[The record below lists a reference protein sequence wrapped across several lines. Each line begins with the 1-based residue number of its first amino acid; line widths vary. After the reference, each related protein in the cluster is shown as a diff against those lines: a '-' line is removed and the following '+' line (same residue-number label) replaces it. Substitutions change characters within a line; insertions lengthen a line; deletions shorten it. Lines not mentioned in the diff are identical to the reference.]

1 MTSYSVLPSGPR
13 YTVLATWRGESADI
27 STKVTTLNGEEVA
40 YLLAP
45 ALTQLSENAWDAAAW
60 LDTAPAMETA
70 ISQVI
75 EQLRSPA
82 ESVTPIELTADTG
95 SRHGDQWS
103 FIDTQDLLATEL
115 PKIMNSMTRPQRLT
129 IADELAFDAAAR
141 AEALQLLPTGFDPED
156 VTSRIWQMCEVTRS
170 ERNGQTGPLPEGAAG
185 WLVRSWGP
193 YLVSPAMR
201 WGARE
206 RLVRIEQL
214 VAACLAYGGEGGAED
229 DPLQAHLVVPRQPGD
244 PTGEVYYVSVHEGR
258 SNSWDTD
265 PFGPMTITRKNVEQ
279 GAQILG
285 KLDAT
290 DDDGFAEVLGEWTRL
305 VPFRQ

>member
-13 YTVLATWRGESADI
+13 YTVLATWRGESADV
-27 STKVTTLNGEEVA
+27 STKVTTLNDEMA
-40 YLLAP
+40 YRLAP
-45 ALTQLSENAWDAAAW
+45 ILTQLSENAWDAAAW
-60 LDTAPAMETA
+60 LDTTPALETA

-82 ESVTPIELTADTG
+82 ESVIPIDLTADTG

-129 IADELAFDAAAR
+129 IADELASDAAAR
-141 AEALQLLPTGFDPED
+141 AEALQLLPTGLDPED

-193 YLVSPAMR
+193 YLLSPAMR
-201 WGARE
+201 WGARD

-214 VAACLAYGGEGGAED
+214 VAACRAHGGRGGADD
-229 DPLQAHLVVPRQPGD
+229 DPLQAHLVVPRHPGD
-244 PTGEVYYVSVHEGR
+244 FEGEVYYVTVHEDR

-265 PFGPMTITRKNVEQ
+265 PFHPMTITHKSFGQE
-279 GAQILG
+279 AQVLG
-285 KLDAT
+285 KLDAA
-290 DDDGFAEVLGEWTRL
+290 DDDGFAEVLGGWTRL
-305 VPFRQ
+305 VPFRR